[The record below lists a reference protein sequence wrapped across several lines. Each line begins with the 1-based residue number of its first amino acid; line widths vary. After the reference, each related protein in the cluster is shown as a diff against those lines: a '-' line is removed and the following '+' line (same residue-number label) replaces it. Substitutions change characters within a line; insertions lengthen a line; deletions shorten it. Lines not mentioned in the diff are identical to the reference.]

1 MTHQVDEKIAVF
13 ESASQVGTPVVSRS
27 RTEVDKDSE
36 SNSMAAAAAG
46 TLAVNK
52 ALGNSEETPET
63 PSTPSKTGGF
73 FLKLKQ
79 KVSRD

>member
-27 RTEVDKDSE
+27 RTEVDDSE